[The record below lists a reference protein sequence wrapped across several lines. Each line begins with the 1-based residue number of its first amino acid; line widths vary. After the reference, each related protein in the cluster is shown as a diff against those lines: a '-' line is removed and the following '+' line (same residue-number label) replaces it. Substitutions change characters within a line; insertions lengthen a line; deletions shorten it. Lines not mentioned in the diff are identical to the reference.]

1 MGQFRLLTAGE
12 SHGKGLTMV
21 IEGLPA
27 GLPLSEADIAPDLA
41 AARAVTAVAAA

>member
-1 MGQFRLLTAGE
+1 MGHFRFLTAGE

-27 GLPLSEADIAPDLA
+27 GLPSPKPTSPPTSPAGRAATA
-41 AARAVTAVAAA
+41 AAAA